1 MRASFGQ
8 SLLTDPFL
16 PVLFPHVKRD
26 LGFELD
32 GGRCR
37 GAGLPQGQ
45 RLEPEENPDGGHGAV
60 RDVDRGTPEAE
71 SQWWADRLG
80 DEWGRLAHPRFFPPM
95 DATTA
100 IRRFFAQDARGKAAR
115 RRGPALAGGGL
126 LHFR

>member
-1 MRASFGQ
+1 M
-8 SLLTDPFL
+8 
-16 PVLFPHVKRD
+16 
-26 LGFELD
+26 
-32 GGRCR
+32 GGNVG

-95 DATTA
+95 DAAMA